1 MNEEK
6 RKISCFRGKY
16 DFLSN
21 FYHNCYIEADGHIYA
36 SVERYF
42 QSMKNNSN
50 IYKSA
55 IAGAR
60 TEADSKHLGR
70 KIRLRPDWDKVKD
83 QVMLDGLRLK
93 FSDPVLRQKLL
104 DTGDAYL
111 EEGNTWGDRYWGTVN
126 GEGKNMLGKLLMQVR
141 DEIRKE
147 MEGKWID

>member
-1 MNEEK
+1 MEEK
-6 RKISCFRGKY
+6 KVIKCFRGKY

-21 FYHNCYIEADGHIYA
+21 FYHDCYIEADGYVYA

-42 QSMKNNSN
+42 QSMKNNSPA
-50 IYKSA
+50 YKRA
-55 IAGAR
+55 VAGAR
-60 TEADSKHLGR
+60 CEADAKHLGR
-70 KIRLRPDWDKVKD
+70 KVSLRPDWDEIKD

-93 FSDPVLRQKLL
+93 FADLELRQKLL

-111 EEGNTWGDRYWGTVN
+111 EESNTWGDRYWGTVK

-147 MEGKWID
+147 IEKK

>member
-1 MNEEK
+1 MEEK
-6 RKISCFRGKY
+6 KVIKCFRGKY
-16 DFLSN
+16 EFLSN
-21 FYHNCYIEADGHIYA
+21 FYHDCYIEADGHVYA
-36 SVERYF
+36 SSERYF
-42 QSMKNNSN
+42 QSMKNDSQ

-60 TEADSKHLGR
+60 CEADAKHLG
-70 KIRLRPDWDKVKD
+70 KNVPLRADWDDVKD

-111 EEGNTWGDRYWGTVN
+111 EEGNTWGDKYWGTVK

-141 DEIRKE
+141 DEIRNEIKE
-147 MEGKWID
+147 EITKE